1 MILPLI
7 FKIWMYNN
15 CLKIHILKQ
24 QAADFRLV
32 FILMEIINFEV
43 TWILNAI
50 KNAVYSRYKTILWCI
65 YKIIFSY
72 IYQFIYP
79 KFRQIRGSLFV

>member
-32 FILMEIINFEV
+32 FILMEIMDFECYKECSIFEV
-43 TWILNAI
+43 
-50 KNAVYSRYKTILWCI
+50 
-65 YKIIFSY
+65 
-72 IYQFIYP
+72 
-79 KFRQIRGSLFV
+79 